1 MHIKTIITLSLMVLI
16 VALLMYVRAIND
28 QLPVPPTNEDA
39 AKIEEVVRESTP
51 QSIAYEVD
59 GVTYTLVDGKAV
71 VQTSPDSAS
80 QNVLSIFGE
89 PTTGDLDND
98 GDTDAAVLLSLTT
111 GGSGT
116 FYYAALALS
125 TSYGYKSTNTLFLG
139 DRIAPQTVEI
149 HDGRAVYNYATRLP
163 DEPMTA
169 NPSLGKS
176 LWIHL
181 DPKKSEIGEFVQNFE
196 GEVDTTKMSLTTKPW
211 TWLRT
216 EYTTKPTF
224 TSTHANSFVITFNT
238 DNSFSVQTDC
248 NGVGGNYSANG
259 TTLSLTNM
267 MSTLM
272 YCEGSDESSFNEMLS
287 GVTSYSFGTKGELLL
302 KNDSGGSTVVL
313 Q

>member
-1 MHIKTIITLSLMVLI
+1 MILI
-16 VALLMYVRAIND
+16 VATLMYIRASD
-28 QLPVPPTNEDA
+28 EASEVLPTDA
-39 AKIEEVVRESTP
+39 VVTEMEEVAQESTP
-51 QSIAYEVD
+51 QSITYEVD
-59 GVTYTLVDGKAV
+59 GVTYTLVDGKAT

-80 QNVLSIFGE
+80 QNVLTIFGE
-89 PTTGDLDND
+89 PTMGDLDND

-116 FYYAALALS
+116 FYYAALALN

-149 HDGRAVYNYATRLP
+149 QNGRAVFNYATRLP

-169 NPSLGKS
+169 SPSLGKS

-196 GEVDTTKMSLTTKPW
+196 GEVDTTKLSLTTKPW

-216 EYTTKPTF
+216 EYTGKPTF
-224 TSTHANSFVITFNT
+224 TSTHANSFILTFNT
-238 DNSFSVQTDC
+238 DKSFSVKTDC
-248 NGVGGNYSANG
+248 NGVGGNYSVSG
-259 TTLSLTNM
+259 QTLSLSNM

-272 YCEGSDESSFNEMLS
+272 YCEGSDESTFNEMLS
-287 GVTSYSFGTKGELLL
+287 GTTSYSFGTKGELLL
-302 KNDSGGSTVVL
+302 KNDSGGSTIVL